1 MKKIVRTFLQND
13 EWKFLLVRHKWKDY
27 WSLPGWHLKSKE
39 SIYKGL
45 KREIKEELNLEIE
58 FLWEKLWLELEHI
71 TEFPQPNCTYKIIYN
86 EFNWKEVKKLEYIFL
101 TKIKSGKIKI
111 QEEEIDEYDF
121 FSKEEI
127 LAIEANHLLVKEL
140 LKRI

>member
-71 TEFPQPNCTYKIIYN
+71 TEFPQPICTYKISQKTWVYFLNKDKIWKN
-86 EFNWKEVKKLEYIFL
+86 KNSRRRNWWIW
-101 TKIKSGKIKI
+101 
-111 QEEEIDEYDF
+111 F
-121 FSKEEI
+121 FF
-127 LAIEANHLLVKEL
+127 
-140 LKRI
+140 KRRNFSYRSNSFTS

>member
-71 TEFPQPNCTYKIIYN
+71 TEFPQPICTYKIIYN
-86 EFNWKEVKKLEYIFL
+86 KNSRRRNWWIW
-101 TKIKSGKIKI
+101 
-111 QEEEIDEYDF
+111 F
-121 FSKEEI
+121 FF
-127 LAIEANHLLVKEL
+127 
-140 LKRI
+140 KRRNFSYRSNSFTS

>member
-1 MKKIVRTFLQND
+1 MTLKI
-13 EWKFLLVRHKWKDY
+13 
-27 WSLPGWHLKSKE
+27 
-39 SIYKGL
+39 
-45 KREIKEELNLEIE
+45 KR
-58 FLWEKLWLELEHI
+58 WEKLWLELEHI
-71 TEFPQPNCTYKIIYN
+71 TEFPQPICTYKIIYN

-127 LAIEANHLLVKEL
+127 LAIEATHLQVKEI